1 MKDRANRR
9 VRGLWLR
16 NGSYYVQTT
25 VVDANTGLKKVTK
38 IRLEKASDI
47 DSAKTEAGKIRQQIE
62 QGETVHG
69 RGGPAF
75 GEYKDHYLKHAI
87 KKPTTL
93 ESEKSFLNNWCQF
106 LGSETRIGA
115 ITKQNVL
122 AFQVKLRNEG
132 YSARTANLH
141 TICLRNILK
150 MARIEG
156 YTKTLPTD
164 GVKPIKVVHVERK
177 LLASEDIDRFCA
189 ESIAN
194 HKRSGKMFAD
204 YIRLMAFCGG
214 RRSETLKL
222 KWSDV
227 DFDNKVLVFKGS
239 DTKNSQ
245 TRRVDFNTKLESH
258 LKDMF
263 ARKDGEMLFGSF
275 RTGNAVRSFNTTI
288 RLIRAK
294 LGIPEFTNH
303 LLRHYFISTCV
314 MSGIDFLTIAK
325 WVGHQ
330 DGGILI
336 GKVYGHLS
344 RTHMKSMA
352 QKVSF

>member
-1 MKDRANRR
+1 VKDRANRR
-9 VRGLWLR
+9 VRGLWMR

-25 VVDANTGLKKVTK
+25 VIDPTTGLKKVTK

-62 QGETVHG
+62 QGETMHG

-75 GEYKDHYLKHAI
+75 GEYKEHYLKHAI

-132 YSARTANLH
+132 YSARTVNLH

-150 MARIEG
+150 MARVEG

-164 GVKPIKVVHVERK
+164 GVKPVKVVHVERK
-177 LLASEDIDRFCA
+177 LLTSEEIDKICHEA
-189 ESIAN
+189 IAN
-194 HKRSGKMFAD
+194 HKRSGQMFAD
-204 YIRLMAFCGG
+204 YVRLMAYCGG
-214 RRSETLKL
+214 RRNETLKL

-227 DFDNKVLVFKGS
+227 DFDMKVLVFKGS
-239 DTKNSQ
+239 DTKNAQ
-245 TRRVDFNTKLESH
+245 TRRVDFNPKLEAH

-275 RTGNAVRSFNTTI
+275 RTENAVRSFNTTI
-288 RLIRAK
+288 RKIRAK
-294 LGIPEFTNH
+294 LQIPKFTNH
-303 LLRHYFISTCV
+303 LLRHYFISSCV
-314 MSGIDFLTIAK
+314 MSGLDFLTIAK

-336 GKVYGHLS
+336 GKVYGHVS
-344 RTHMKSMA
+344 RAHMQSMA
-352 QKVSF
+352 NKLSF